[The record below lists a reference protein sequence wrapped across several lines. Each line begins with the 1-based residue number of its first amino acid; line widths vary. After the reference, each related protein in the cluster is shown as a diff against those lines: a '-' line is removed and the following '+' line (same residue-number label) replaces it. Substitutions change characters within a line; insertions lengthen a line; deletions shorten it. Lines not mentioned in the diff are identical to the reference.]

1 MENKP
6 NCSDIIDK
14 YISLNKNKL
23 RSKENTNQNIENKN
37 DINQVINGMI
47 INNNKTDKN
56 IISNN
61 KSDLNESKLLNNKND
76 NLKDNNTNILNNSG
90 SILNDNIFNN
100 KLLLSFKQKEKNLK
114 CFESYQDSKKE
125 NHSNKKN
132 NNINNFTN
140 NNSPKLNSSEK
151 EIENKDKDKS
161 DINVRIRN
169 EYGDLFKLNN
179 ITSDRKINT
188 IKSDNDLTI
197 WKENESNFY
206 KEKKE
211 EENTINEELRERFRL
226 KEVVLKF
233 ILTDEEYSLLV
244 QEKAKSINP
253 FRD

>member
-6 NCSDIIDK
+6 NCCDIIDK
-14 YISLNKNKL
+14 YISLYKNKI
-23 RSKENTNQNIENKN
+23 RSKDNSNQNVENKI
-37 DINQVINGMI
+37 DINQVSNGMI
-47 INNNKTDKN
+47 VNNNKLDKN

-61 KSDLNESKLLNNKND
+61 KSDLSESKLLNNN
-76 NLKDNNTNILNNSG
+76 NIIYNNTNILNNSG

-114 CFESYQDSKKE
+114 CFESYQESKKE
-125 NHSNKKN
+125 NVSNNKN
-132 NNINNFTN
+132 NNINNISDN
-140 NNSPKLNSSEK
+140 NEQKLNSSEK
-151 EIENKDKDKS
+151 EVENKDKS
-161 DINVRIRN
+161 DINIRIRN

-179 ITSDRKINT
+179 ITSDKKVNT
-188 IKSDNDLTI
+188 IKSDIDFTI

-206 KEKKE
+206 KEEKE

-233 ILTDEEYSLLV
+233 ILTDEEYSLLI
-244 QEKAKSINP
+244 QEKAKNINP